1 MHPVGAL
8 ARNVLMGYGM
18 SLVTSFMLPTVSED
32 RHPKRW
38 VRPVLALVGVA
49 ASVLVA
55 WRGVDS
61 PLVAHS
67 LLIAGVC
74 LTLWLTELV
83 PPFVPTLLLLGATP
97 MLLGPV
103 DRGYTLPAVLSWCAD
118 PVLALFLGGFTLE
131 VAASRHGIDAAVAQH
146 VVRLARGSQRHLL
159 LLVIS
164 GVAFLSMWMS
174 NIAAA
179 AMMLASLRP
188 LLQGLPQ
195 GSTLRRAVLMAV
207 ALGANFG
214 GMATPVGS
222 GPNAIAISAA
232 SSHAPVT
239 FVRWMAFALPLTG
252 LMLALGFLLLMVG
265 YRVHGRFE
273 PPATPV
279 KPLDARARWVLGIF
293 VGCAAL
299 WLTEPLHGQPA
310 PLVALGAT
318 AALFGTGLLR
328 REDLGRL
335 DWSTLILIAGGI
347 SLGRLVER
355 SGVVATALG
364 GVDWSAWPLVAQVG
378 VLVALAAV
386 LSALM
391 SNTATSALLIPISLQ
406 LFPSASLPILVA
418 LGCSFGIPFVI
429 STPPNAMVA
438 GEGGVDSSD
447 LLYVGLPLMGV
458 GCLLITFTGPWVLRL
473 FGLP

>member
-1 MHPVGAL
+1 MSVTATQALQGSGPEPEPPLPVSSRRG
-8 ARNVLMGYGM
+8 
-18 SLVTSFMLPTVSED
+18 S
-32 RHPKRW
+32 W
-38 VRPVLALVGVA
+38 VRPAVAIAGVT

-55 WRGVDS
+55 WLGVDS
-61 PLVAHS
+61 PIVARS

-83 PPFVPTLLLLGATP
+83 PPFVPTLLLLGGTAA
-97 MLLGPV
+97 LLGPLETSY
-103 DRGYTLPAVLSWCAD
+103 RLPAVLAWCAD

-146 VVRLARGSQRHLL
+146 VVRMARGSQRLL
-159 LLVIS
+159 MLLVIG

-188 LLQGLPQ
+188 LLLASPP
-195 GSTLRRAVLMAV
+195 GSALRRALLLSV

-214 GMATPVGS
+214 GMATPVGT

-232 SSHAPVT
+232 SPHAQVT
-239 FVRWMAFALPLTG
+239 FIKWMAFALPLTG
-252 LMLALGFLLLMVG
+252 LMLALGYLLLVVG
-265 YRVHGRFE
+265 YRVSGRFE
-273 PPATPV
+273 PPAA
-279 KPLDARARWVLGIF
+279 PLRKLDTRAHWVLGIF
-293 VGCAAL
+293 GACAAL
-299 WLTEPLHGQPA
+299 WLSEPLHGLPA
-310 PLVALGAT
+310 PLVALGGVAT
-318 AALFGTGLLR
+318 LFGSGLLR

-364 GVDWSAWPLVAQVG
+364 GVDWSAWPQVAQVG
-378 VLVALAAV
+378 LLVGLAAV

-391 SNTATSALLIPISLQ
+391 SNTGTSALLIPIAIQ
-406 LFPSASLPILVA
+406 LFPSASMPILVA
-418 LGCSFGIPFVI
+418 MGCSFGIPFVI

-438 GEGGVDSSD
+438 GQGGVDSSD
-447 LLYVGLPLMGV
+447 LIRLGLPLMV
-458 GCLLITFTGPWVLRL
+458 LGCLVVTFTGPWVLL
-473 FGLP
+473 FFGLP

>member
-1 MHPVGAL
+1 MNLPPSPAASHGPTPELPLASGGADW
-8 ARNVLMGYGM
+8 G
-18 SLVTSFMLPTVSED
+18 
-32 RHPKRW
+32 RW
-38 VRPVLALVGVA
+38 VRPGLALLGVA

-55 WRGVDS
+55 WLGVDS
-61 PLVAHS
+61 PLVARS
-67 LLIAGVC
+67 ILIAGVC

-97 MLLGPV
+97 ALLGSL
-103 DRGYTLPAVLSWCAD
+103 DTGYKLPAVLAWCAD
-118 PVLALFLGGFTLE
+118 PVLALFLGGFTLG
-131 VAASRHGIDAAVAQH
+131 AAATRHRIDAAVAQH
-146 VVRLARGSQRHLL
+146 VVRLARGNQRLLL
-159 LLVIS
+159 LLVIA

-188 LLQGLPQ
+188 LLQAFPP
-195 GSTLRRAVLMAV
+195 GSALRKAVLMSV

-232 SSHAPVT
+232 SEHDQVT
-239 FVRWMAFALPLTG
+239 FVKWMAFALPLTG
-252 LMLALGFLLLMVG
+252 LMLGAGFLLLMVG
-265 YRVHGRFE
+265 YRVRGRFE

-279 KPLDARARWVLGIF
+279 TRLDTRARWVFALF
-293 VGCAAL
+293 VACAAL
-299 WLTEPLHGQPA
+299 WLSEPLHGLSA
-310 PLVALGAT
+310 PIVALAAT
-318 AALFGTGLLR
+318 AVLFGTGLLK
-328 REDLGRL
+328 REDLNLL

-347 SLGRLVER
+347 CLGRLVER

-364 GVDWSAWPLVAQVG
+364 GVDWSAWPQVAQVG
-378 VLVALAAV
+378 LLVALAAG

-391 SNTATSALLIPISLQ
+391 SNTGTSALLIPISLQ
-406 LFPSASLPILVA
+406 LFPSASVPVLVA
-418 LGCSFGIPFVI
+418 VACSFGIPFVI

-447 LLYVGLPLMGV
+447 MLRVGLPLMV
-458 GCLLITFTGPWVLRL
+458 LGCLLITLTGPWVLRL
-473 FGLP
+473 FGLS

>member
-1 MHPVGAL
+1 MTLPPAPAL
-8 ARNVLMGYGM
+8 EHASTPGLSHASQAARWK
-18 SLVTSFMLPTVSED
+18 
-32 RHPKRW
+32 HW
-38 VRPVLALVGVA
+38 VRPGLALLGVA

-55 WRGVDS
+55 WLGVDS
-61 PLVAHS
+61 PLVARS
-67 LLIAGVC
+67 ILIAGVC

-97 MLLGPV
+97 ALLGSL
-103 DRGYTLPAVLSWCAD
+103 DTGYKLPAVLAWCAD
-118 PVLALFLGGFTLE
+118 PVLALFLGGFTLGA
-131 VAASRHGIDAAVAQH
+131 AASRHSIDAAVAQH
-146 VVRLARGSQRHLL
+146 VVRLARGNQRLLL
-159 LLVIS
+159 LLVMA

-179 AMMLASLRP
+179 AMMLVSLRP
-188 LLQGLPQ
+188 LLKAFPP
-195 GSTLRRAVLMAV
+195 GSTLRKAVLMSV

-232 SSHAPVT
+232 SGHAQVT
-239 FVRWMAFALPLTG
+239 FVKWMAFALPITG
-252 LMLALGFLLLMVG
+252 LMLGAGFLLLVVG
-265 YRVHGRFE
+265 YRVRGRFE
-273 PPATPV
+273 PPATSVPR
-279 KPLDARARWVLGIF
+279 LDTPARWVFALF
-293 VGCAAL
+293 VACAAL
-299 WLTEPLHGQPA
+299 WLTEPLHGLPA

-355 SGVVATALG
+355 SGVVASALR
-364 GVDWSAWPLVAQVG
+364 GVDWSAWPQVAQVG
-378 VLVALAAV
+378 VLVTLAAI

-391 SNTATSALLIPISLQ
+391 SNTGTSALLIPISLQ
-406 LFPSASLPILVA
+406 LFPSASVPILVA
-418 LGCSFGIPFVI
+418 VACSFGIPFVI

-447 LLYVGLPLMGV
+447 LLRVGLPLMV
-458 GCLLITFTGPWVLRL
+458 LGCLLITLTGPWVLRL
-473 FGLP
+473 FGVP

>member
-1 MHPVGAL
+1 MTVQPPTTLEPSPSSELPL
-8 ARNVLMGYGM
+8 ASSAARWKG
-18 SLVTSFMLPTVSED
+18 
-32 RHPKRW
+32 W
-38 VRPVLALVGVA
+38 VRPGLAVLGVV

-55 WRGVDS
+55 WLGVDS
-61 PLVAHS
+61 PLVARS
-67 LLIAGVC
+67 ILIAGVC

-97 MLLGPV
+97 ALLGSM
-103 DRGYTLPAVLSWCAD
+103 DTGYKLSAVLAWCAD
-118 PVLALFLGGFTLE
+118 PVLALFLGGFTLGA
-131 VAASRHGIDAAVAQH
+131 AASKHGLDAAAAQY
-146 VVRLARGSQRHLL
+146 VVRLARGRQRLL
-159 LLVIS
+159 MLLVIA

-188 LLQGLPQ
+188 LLQAFPP
-195 GSTLRRAVLMAV
+195 GSNLRKAVLMSV

-232 SSHAPVT
+232 SPHAQVT
-239 FVRWMAFALPLTG
+239 FVKWMAFALPLTG
-252 LMLALGFLLLMVG
+252 LMLLIGFLLLVVG

-273 PPATPV
+273 TPPAPM
-279 KPLDARARWVLGIF
+279 KRLDAPALWVLVLF
-293 VGCAAL
+293 VACATL
-299 WLTEPLHGQPA
+299 WLTEPLHGLSA

-318 AALFGTGLLR
+318 AAIFGTGLLKR
-328 REDLGRL
+328 DDLNLL

-347 SLGRLVER
+347 CLGRLVER

-364 GVDWSAWPLVAQVG
+364 GVDWSAWPQVAQVG
-378 VLVALAAV
+378 LLVGLAAV

-391 SNTATSALLIPISLQ
+391 SNTGTSALLIPISIQ
-406 LFPSASLPILVA
+406 LFPSASIPILVA
-418 LGCSFGIPFVI
+418 VGCSFGIPFVI

-447 LLYVGLPLMGV
+447 MIRVGMPLMV
-458 GCLLITFTGPWVLRL
+458 LGCLVITLTGPWVLRL

>member
-1 MHPVGAL
+1 MNLPPSPAFEHGPTPELSL
-8 ARNVLMGYGM
+8 A
-18 SLVTSFMLPTVSED
+18 SEAESG
-32 RHPKRW
+32 KRW
-38 VRPVLALVGVA
+38 VRPALALLGVT

-55 WRGVDS
+55 WLGVDS
-61 PLVAHS
+61 PLVARS
-67 LLIAGVC
+67 ILIAGVC

-97 MLLGPV
+97 ALLGSL
-103 DRGYTLPAVLSWCAD
+103 DAGYKLPAVLAWCAD
-118 PVLALFLGGFTLE
+118 PVLALFLGGFTLGA
-131 VAASRHGIDAAVAQH
+131 AASRHGMDAAVAQH
-146 VVRLARGSQRHLL
+146 VVRLARGNQRLL
-159 LLVIS
+159 LLLIIA

-188 LLQGLPQ
+188 LLQAFPPGNP
-195 GSTLRRAVLMAV
+195 LRKAVLMSV

-232 SSHAPVT
+232 SAHAQVT
-239 FVRWMAFALPLTG
+239 FVKWMAFALPLTG
-252 LMLALGFLLLMVG
+252 LMLGAGFLLLVVG
-265 YRVHGRFE
+265 YRVRGRFE
-273 PPATPV
+273 PPAAPVTRLDTP
-279 KPLDARARWVLGIF
+279 ARWVFALF
-293 VGCAAL
+293 VACAGL
-299 WLTEPLHGQPA
+299 WLTEPLHGLPA

-318 AALFGTGLLR
+318 AALFGTGLLK

-355 SGVVATALG
+355 SGVVASALG
-364 GVDWSAWPLVAQVG
+364 GVDWSAWPQVAQAG
-378 VLVALAAV
+378 LLVALAAS
-386 LSALM
+386 LAALM
-391 SNTATSALLIPISLQ
+391 SNTGTSALLIPISLQ
-406 LFPSASLPILVA
+406 LFPSASVPILVA
-418 LGCSFGIPFVI
+418 VACSFGIPFVI

-447 LLYVGLPLMGV
+447 MLRVGLPLMV
-458 GCLLITFTGPWVLRL
+458 LGCLLVTLTGPWVLRL

>member
-1 MHPVGAL
+1 VRPAL
-8 ARNVLMGYGM
+8 A
-18 SLVTSFMLPTVSED
+18 
-32 RHPKRW
+32 
-38 VRPVLALVGVA
+38 LAGVA
-49 ASVLVA
+49 ASILVA
-55 WRGVDS
+55 WLGVDS
-61 PLVAHS
+61 PIIARS
-67 LLIAGVC
+67 ILIAGVC

-83 PPFVPTLLLLGATP
+83 PPFVPTLLLLGGTAA
-97 MLLGPV
+97 LLGPLEA
-103 DRGYTLPAVLSWCAD
+103 GYKLPAVLAWCAD

-131 VAASRHGIDAAVAQH
+131 VAASRHGLDTAVAQH
-146 VVRLARGSQRHLL
+146 VMRLARGSRRLL
-159 LLVIS
+159 MLLVIG

-188 LLQGLPQ
+188 LLQSARQDTG
-195 GSTLRRAVLMAV
+195 LRRALLLSV

-214 GMATPVGS
+214 GMATPVGT

-232 SSHAPVT
+232 NPYAQVT
-239 FVRWMAFALPLTG
+239 FVKWMAFALPLTG
-252 LMLALGFLLLMVG
+252 LMLAAGFLLLVVG
-265 YRVHGRFE
+265 YRVRGRFE
-273 PPATPV
+273 LPPAPAR
-279 KPLDARARWVLGIF
+279 KLDTRAHQVLGIF
-293 VGCAAL
+293 AACAGL
-299 WLTEPLHGQPA
+299 WLTEPLHGLPA

-335 DWSTLILIAGGI
+335 DWSTLLLIAGGI
-347 SLGRLVER
+347 ALGRLVER

-364 GVDWSAWPLVAQVG
+364 GVDWSAWPQVAQVG
-378 VLVALAAV
+378 LLVALAAL

-391 SNTATSALLIPISLQ
+391 SNTGTSALLIPIAVQ
-406 LFPSASLPILVA
+406 LFPSASMPILVA
-418 LGCSFGIPFVI
+418 MGCSFGIPFVI

-447 LLYVGLPLMGV
+447 LLRLGLPLMALGCGV
-458 GCLLITFTGPWVLRL
+458 IVLTGPWVLRF

>member
-1 MHPVGAL
+1 
-8 ARNVLMGYGM
+8 M
-18 SLVTSFMLPTVSED
+18 SLSPLQAIQDDEAPTPPLPHASAGA
-32 RHPKRW
+32 RWKRW
-38 VRPVLALVGVA
+38 VRPGLALVGVA
-49 ASVLVA
+49 ASLLVA
-55 WRGVDS
+55 WLGVDN
-61 PLVAHS
+61 PLIARS

-83 PPFVPTLLLLGATP
+83 PPFVPTLLLLGATAA
-97 MLLGPV
+97 LLGPLEA
-103 DRGYTLPAVLSWCAD
+103 GYKLPAVLAWCAD

-131 VAASRHGIDAAVAQH
+131 VASSRHGLDAAVAQH
-146 VVRLARGSQRHLL
+146 VVRLARGSRRLL
-159 LLVIS
+159 MLLVTA

-188 LLQGLPQ
+188 LLQA
-195 GSTLRRAVLMAV
+195 SKNDASLRRALLLSV

-214 GMATPVGS
+214 GMATPVGT

-232 SSHAPVT
+232 SPYTQVT
-239 FVRWMAFALPLTG
+239 FVKWMAFALPLTG
-252 LMLALGFLLLMVG
+252 LMLAVGFLLLVVG
-265 YRVHGRFE
+265 YRVRGRFE
-273 PPATPV
+273 LPAAPTR
-279 KPLDARARWVLGIF
+279 KLDTRAHGVLGIF
-293 VGCAAL
+293 VACAAL
-299 WLTEPLHGQPA
+299 WLTEPLHGLPA

-364 GVDWSAWPLVAQVG
+364 GVDWSAWPQVAQVG
-378 VLVALAAV
+378 LLVSLAAV

-391 SNTATSALLIPISLQ
+391 SNTATSALLIPIAVQ
-406 LFPSASLPILVA
+406 LFPSASMPILVA
-418 LGCSFGIPFVI
+418 MGCSFGVPFVI
-429 STPPNAMVA
+429 STPPNAMVV
-438 GEGGVDSSD
+438 GQGSVDSSD
-447 LLYVGLPLMGV
+447 LLRLGLPLMAL
-458 GCLLITFTGPWVLRL
+458 GCLVIVLTGPWVLRF

>member
-1 MHPVGAL
+1 MSQPPSPAVPHGPAPELPLASGGAEW
-8 ARNVLMGYGM
+8 
-18 SLVTSFMLPTVSED
+18 S
-32 RHPKRW
+32 RW
-38 VRPVLALVGVA
+38 VRPALALLGVA

-55 WRGVDS
+55 WLGVDS
-61 PLVAHS
+61 PVVARS
-67 LLIAGVC
+67 ILIAGVC

-97 MLLGPV
+97 ALLGSL
-103 DRGYTLPAVLSWCAD
+103 DTGYKLPAVLAWCAD
-118 PVLALFLGGFTLE
+118 PVLALFLGGFTLGA
-131 VAASRHGIDAAVAQH
+131 AASRHRIDAAVAQH
-146 VVRLARGSQRHLL
+146 VVRLARGNQRLLL
-159 LLVIS
+159 LLVTA

-188 LLQGLPQ
+188 LLQAFPP
-195 GSTLRRAVLMAV
+195 GSALRKAVLMAV

-232 SSHAPVT
+232 SGHAQVT
-239 FVRWMAFALPLTG
+239 FVKWMAFALPLTA
-252 LMLALGFLLLMVG
+252 LMLGAGLLLLVVG
-265 YRVHGRFE
+265 YRIRGHFE
-273 PPATPV
+273 PPVAPV
-279 KPLDARARWVLGIF
+279 TRLDSRARWVFALF
-293 VGCAAL
+293 VACAAL
-299 WLTEPLHGQPA
+299 WLSEPLHGLSA

-318 AALFGTGLLR
+318 ATLFGTGLLR

-355 SGVVATALG
+355 SGVVASALG
-364 GVDWSAWPLVAQVG
+364 GVDWSAWPQVAQVG
-378 VLVALAAV
+378 LLVALAAL
-386 LSALM
+386 LSAVM
-391 SNTATSALLIPISLQ
+391 SNTGTSALLIPISLQ
-406 LFPSASLPILVA
+406 LFPSASIPVLVA
-418 LGCSFGIPFVI
+418 VACSFGIPFVI

-447 LLYVGLPLMGV
+447 MLRVGLPLMV
-458 GCLLITFTGPWVLRL
+458 LGCLLITLTGPWVLRL